1 MVWYF
6 LGFIALIIGLLA
18 LDLGVF
24 HRKDEI
30 MSTKAALG
38 WTAFWI
44 AIALLFNILVYVLYE
59 HHWLGIGTKP
69 TLPTTGMEAFLAFL
83 TAYLVEKSLSID
95 NIFVIAVIFSYFRIP
110 GALQHRVLYWGILG
124 ALVMRGLMIAAGI
137 AAISYFSWLTYVL
150 GGFLIF
156 TALRMFFVQ
165 HDNLEPEKN
174 FMVRFVA
181 YWFPISHQFHG
192 HKFFVKKDKRWAA
205 TPLCLALVLIE
216 STDLL
221 FAIDSIPAVLA
232 ITLDPFIVF
241 TSNVFAILGMRALY
255 FALAS
260 LLDRFRYLKTSLV
273 FVLAFVGTKMILA
286 HQVHISAPISLVI
299 ILAILCLGIVASL
312 LIPKRSETEEN
323 SRPIRKEISRISQI
337 TIRTVKKVFLLTA
350 GSTIILIGAIMV
362 FLPGPGL
369 FIMLLGLGLLA
380 IEFVWA
386 QVWIKKIKMGVH
398 DLHYGAKRLLRRGKK
413 DYEK

>member
-1 MVWYF
+1 MVFYF
-6 LGFIALIIGLLA
+6 LGFIVLIISLLA

-30 MSTKAALG
+30 MSTKSALG
-38 WTAFWI
+38 WTVFWI
-44 AIALLFNILVYVLYE
+44 IIALLFNGLVYVLYE
-59 HHWLGIGTKP
+59 HHWLGIGT
-69 TLPTTGMEAFLAFL
+69 TDGLPQSGMEAFLAFL

-110 GALQHRVLYWGILG
+110 KTLQHRVLFWGILG

-137 AAISYFSWLTYVL
+137 AAISYFSWLTYIL
-150 GGFLIF
+150 GAFLIF
-156 TALRMFFVQ
+156 TALRMFLVQ
-165 HDNLEPEKN
+165 HDNLEPEKSL
-174 FMVRFVA
+174 MVRLVA
-181 YWFPISHQFHG
+181 YFFPIEHQFHG
-192 HKFFVKKDKRWAA
+192 HKFFVKKDGRLAA

-260 LLDRFRYLKTSLV
+260 LLDRFRFLKTSLV
-273 FVLAFVGTKMILA
+273 FVLAFVGAKMILA
-286 HQVHISAPISLVI
+286 HHIHISSILSLVI
-299 ILAILCLGIVASL
+299 ILGILILGVIASL
-312 LIPKRSETEEN
+312 VIPKKLQPEDN
-323 SRPIRKEISRISQI
+323 SAKIKAEISRISKV
-337 TIRTVKKVFLLTA
+337 TIKTVKKVFLLAA
-350 GSTIILIGAIMV
+350 GSTIILIGAIML
-362 FLPGPGL
+362 FLPGPGV
-369 FIMLLGLGLLA
+369 FIMILGLGLLA

-386 QVWIKKIKMGVH
+386 QVWIKKIQTSMH
-398 DLHYGAKRLLRRGKK
+398 DWQSGAKKFLDRKK
-413 DYEK
+413 KGS

>member
-1 MVWYF
+1 MVFYF
-6 LGFIALIIGLLA
+6 LGFIALIISLLA

-38 WTAFWI
+38 WTVFWI
-44 AIALLFNILVYVLYE
+44 AIALLFNCLVYVLYE
-59 HHWLGIGTKP
+59 HHWLGIGTKEG
-69 TLPTTGMEAFLAFL
+69 LPQNGMEAFLAFL

-110 GALQHRVLYWGILG
+110 KALQHRVLFWGILG
-124 ALVMRGLMIAAGI
+124 ALIMRGLMIAAGI

-156 TALRMFFVQ
+156 TALRMFLVQ
-165 HDNLEPEKN
+165 HDNLEPEKSL
-174 FMVRFVA
+174 MVRLIA
-181 YWFPISHQFHG
+181 YWFPLSHQFHG
-192 HKFFVKKDKRWAA
+192 HKFLVKIDGRWSA

-273 FVLAFVGTKMILA
+273 FVLAFVGSKMILA
-286 HQVHISAPISLVI
+286 HHIHISSTISLIIILGILILGVIASLVI
-299 ILAILCLGIVASL
+299 
-312 LIPKRSETEEN
+312 PKKADDEN
-323 SRPIRKEISRISQI
+323 AATLRAEISRISKV
-337 TIRTVKKVFLLTA
+337 TIQTVKKVFLLAA

-362 FLPGPGL
+362 FLPGPGV
-369 FIMLLGLGLLA
+369 FIMILGLGLLA

-386 QVWIKKIKMGVH
+386 RVWIKKIQNRMQ
-398 DLHYGAKRLLRRGKK
+398 DLQSGAKKFLERKK
-413 DYEK
+413 KSS